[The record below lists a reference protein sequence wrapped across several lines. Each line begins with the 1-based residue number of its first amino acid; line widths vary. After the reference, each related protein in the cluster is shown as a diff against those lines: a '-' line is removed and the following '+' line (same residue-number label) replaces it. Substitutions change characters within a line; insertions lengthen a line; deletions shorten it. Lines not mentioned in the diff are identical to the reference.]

1 MSMPALKIEPVFLL
15 IAVKALKF
23 AWRLAN
29 KFHISLYLDFVHSV
43 MASRV
48 MAMERQSFVS

>member
-48 MAMERQSFVS
+48 MAMERRGFVS